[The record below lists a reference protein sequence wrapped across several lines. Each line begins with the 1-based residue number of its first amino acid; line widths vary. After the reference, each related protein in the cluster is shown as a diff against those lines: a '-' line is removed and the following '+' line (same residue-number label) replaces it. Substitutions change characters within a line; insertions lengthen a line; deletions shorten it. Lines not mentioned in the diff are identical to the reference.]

1 MGDDME
7 DIVDGS
13 FDTPEG
19 PKVFAR
25 RRPGESAEHF
35 AMRALAILQLD
46 DGDIGD
52 LPQEE

>member
-1 MGDDME
+1 ME
-7 DIVDGS
+7 DSIDGS

-19 PKVFAR
+19 RKVFVNR
-25 RRPGESAEHF
+25 KTGESAEHF